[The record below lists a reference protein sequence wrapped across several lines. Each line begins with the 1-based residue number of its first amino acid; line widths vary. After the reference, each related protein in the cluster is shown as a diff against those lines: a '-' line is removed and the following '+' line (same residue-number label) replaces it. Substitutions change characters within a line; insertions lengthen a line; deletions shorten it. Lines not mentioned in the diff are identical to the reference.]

1 MGNSLF
7 QSICRI
13 GIFMICAQ
21 AVVHFRPKEA
31 YEKYLK
37 LLVSVMVL
45 IQVFLPIGS
54 FFLGDGSQDVAD
66 ALERLGRELEQ
77 SMQEASEKTD
87 AADRILEKM
96 TLEEVLRRMEES
108 GQGPESRETSEDG
121 LRDAGGES
129 EEEYV
134 GKSEGSV
141 SGIVEP
147 VTIEPVVIEPVRA
160 PRGDDEERK
169 EH

>member
-54 FFLGDGSQDVAD
+54 FLLGDGRRDAVN
-66 ALERLGRELEQ
+66 ALEQFGQELEQ
-77 SMQEASEKTD
+77 GMQEGAED
-87 AADRILEKM
+87 AADADEILEKM
-96 TLEEVLRRMEES
+96 TLEEVLRRMEEEKERDRGEQGGQERTEETGSQSRDSQAGPGQEDETS
-108 GQGPESRETSEDG
+108 GQHSES
-121 LRDAGGES
+121 APQP
-129 EEEYV
+129 
-134 GKSEGSV
+134 
-141 SGIVEP
+141 IA
-147 VTIEPVVIEPVRA
+147 PVVIEPIG
-160 PRGDDEERK
+160 PLHKDG
-169 EH
+169 